1 MNIEQYK
8 ASMDPELRAGFVQ
21 IMPFFSNQPS
31 DLVEARKFIEG
42 MLAAV
47 QVGQPKNDRMMVED
61 RGVPGPTGAPDV
73 PVRIYT
79 PAARTGTLPGL
90 LYIHGG
96 GFTVGNLDTEDLSC
110 RHIVEE
116 VGCVVVSVDYRLA
129 PEHPFPAA
137 PEDCYAALRW
147 MAAHVEE
154 LGIDPARIGVRGG
167 SAGGGLCA
175 AVALMARD
183 RKEVKLI
190 FQMPLYG
197 CLDDRH
203 ITPSSR
209 EMAADDMIWG
219 RPASLKGWEAY
230 LGENHQGDVS
240 PYAAP
245 ARAVDLSGLPPA
257 YLCIGELD
265 LMRDENIEYALRLM
279 QAGVP
284 TELHVY
290 PGAFHGFEGLV
301 PNAAVSVRAV
311 DEYTAALKRGLSRNL
326 KDEGEIV
333 QS

>member
-1 MNIEQYK
+1 MNIEQYE

-21 IMPFFSNQPS
+21 MKPFFSSVPS
-31 DLVEARKFIEG
+31 DPVAARKWMAE
-42 MLAAV
+42 MLAAAS
-47 QVGQPKNDRMMVED
+47 GEWPKNERVTVEN
-61 RGVPGPTGAPDV
+61 RSIPGPSGAPDV
-73 PVRIYT
+73 PIRIYA
-79 PAARTGTLPGL
+79 PAARTGAVPGL

-96 GFTVGNLDTEDLSC
+96 GFTLGGLDTEDSSC
-110 RHIVEE
+110 QHIVGE

-129 PEHPFPAA
+129 PEHTFPAA
-137 PEDCYAALRW
+137 PEDCYAALKW
-147 MAAHVEE
+147 MVAHAEQ

-203 ITPSSR
+203 ITPSSHQMDA
-209 EMAADDMIWG
+209 EDMVWG
-219 RPASLKGWEAY
+219 RPASLLGWREY
-230 LGENHQGDVS
+230 LGEDHQGNVS
-240 PYAAP
+240 LYAAP
-245 ARAVDLSGLPPA
+245 ARAEDLSGLPPA
-257 YLCIGELD
+257 YMMIGELD
-265 LMRDENIEYALRLM
+265 LMRDENIEYATRLL

-311 DEYTAALKRGLSRNL
+311 NEYTEALKRGLSRTPTE
-326 KDEGEIV
+326 DEA
-333 QS
+333 

>member
-1 MNIEQYK
+1 MT
-8 ASMDPELRAGFVQ
+8 
-21 IMPFFSNQPS
+21 
-31 DLVEARKFIEG
+31 
-42 MLAAV
+42 
-47 QVGQPKNDRMMVED
+47 VED
-61 RGVPGPTGAPDV
+61 RNIPGPAGAPDV
-73 PVRIYT
+73 PIRIYS
-79 PAARTGTLPGL
+79 PANRTGSVPGL

-96 GFTVGNLDTEDLSC
+96 GFTLGNLDSEHAHCL
-110 RHIVEE
+110 HIVEE

-129 PEHPFPAA
+129 PEHTFPAA
-137 PEDCYAALRW
+137 PEDCYAALKW
-147 MAAHVEE
+147 LAAHTEE

-203 ITPSSR
+203 ITPSSHQ
-209 EMAADDMIWG
+209 MAAKDMMWG
-219 RPASLKGWEAY
+219 RPASLLGWQAY
-230 LGENHQGDVS
+230 LGADHHGDVS

-245 ARAVDLSGLPPA
+245 ARAEDLSGLPPTFMMV
-257 YLCIGELD
+257 GELD
-265 LMRDENIEYALRLM
+265 LMRDENIAYATRLL

-301 PNAAVSVRAV
+301 ANADISIRAIN
-311 DEYTAALKRGLSRNL
+311 EYTEALKRGLNPTPTQD
-326 KDEGEIV
+326 KV
-333 QS
+333 